1 MDEEF
6 EIIPVNPIRRLEKR
20 IERLEAYSVEDPKS
34 IFKDI
39 IEIVRMNQQ
48 IVDELAKS
56 NDALRI
62 ELSKI
67 PGRLDELIADMKEL
81 IAFIKAS
88 GEVEQTGLSPEIM
101 KPVVEKL
108 EDLVNI
114 NKSFA
119 EKNEAMMEL
128 LDEVNKRLKRS
139 PVGIQPSPQ
148 PVLPQPINQAPQQP
162 VSQNIPL
169 PPKPIM
175 PIKPLPSNTQKPLR

>member
-1 MDEEF
+1 L
-6 EIIPVNPIRRLEKR
+6 RRLEKR

-67 PGRLDELIADMKEL
+67 PGRLDELITDMKEL

-88 GEVEQTGLSPEIM
+88 GEMEQTEINKEAM

-114 NKSFA
+114 NKSFI
-119 EKNEAMMEL
+119 EKNEAMIEL
-128 LDEVNKRLKRS
+128 LDEVNRRLKKPS
-139 PVGIQPSPQ
+139 VGVHHPIPLSQQNAPRPSP
-148 PVLPQPINQAPQQP
+148 PIN
-162 VSQNIPL
+162 PL
-169 PPKPIM
+169 I
-175 PIKPLPSNTQKPLR
+175 SNTQKPLR